1 MNKDEIPRGT
11 TFLMAA
17 ACGLI
22 VANLYYAQTLVG
34 PIGRDLGMSPQSK
47 GLIVTMSQMGY
58 CLGLLLLVPLADLLE
73 NRRLIVA
80 MTLTC
85 AVALVLLSQ
94 VTQPFPFL
102 VLSLLIG
109 MASVAVQVVVP
120 FAAHLASDERRGRV
134 VGRVMG
140 GLMLGIMLA
149 RPAASAVAEI
159 WGWRAVFLCS
169 SAVMLVSAGILW
181 RWLPQRLPE
190 TDLSYSELVR
200 SLANLLMDTPLL
212 RERGLYQALLFG
224 AFSLFW
230 TAVPLYLA
238 GPDFALSQGHIA
250 LFSLA
255 GVAGV
260 VAAPVAGIL
269 ADQGRLV
276 LVTIASMVLV
286 SVSFLLPHVV
296 SPGSSAYMGLL
307 VLAAIGID
315 FGVTANLVVSQR
327 EIYSLNPA
335 LRSRLNGLFIALFFV
350 GGACGSGLGAWA
362 FERGGWSFTSFAG
375 AGLPILALVVFAGLR
390 WKRLRVIWAQ
400 EQAQGPLES

>member
-1 MNKDEIPRGT
+1 MATQEISPGT
-11 TFLMAA
+11 TFLMAG
-17 ACGLI
+17 ACALV

-34 PIGRDLGMSPQSK
+34 PIGHDLGMSPQSK

-73 NRRLIVA
+73 NRRLIVV
-80 MTLTC
+80 MTLVC
-85 AVALVLLSQ
+85 GMALAILSQ
-94 VTQPFPFL
+94 VVQPLPFL

-109 MASVAVQVVVP
+109 MGSVAVQVVVP
-120 FAAHLASDERRGRV
+120 FAAHLAGDERRGRV

-149 RPAASAVAEI
+149 RPVASAVAQA
-159 WGWRAVFLCS
+159 WGWRSVFIGS
-169 SAVMLVSAGILW
+169 SAVMVVSAAILW

-190 TDLSYSELVR
+190 TELSYGGLVR
-200 SLANLLMDTPLL
+200 SLANLLKETPLL

-238 GPDFALSQGHIA
+238 GPDFSLSQGHIA

-276 LVTIASMVLV
+276 LVTMASMMLVIAS
-286 SVSFLLPHVV
+286 FLISHVV
-296 SPGSSAYMGLL
+296 TPGTQVHLGLL

-327 EIYSLNPA
+327 EIYSLHPA
-335 LRSRLNGLFIALFFV
+335 LRSRLNGLFIALFFM
-350 GGACGSGLGAWA
+350 GGACGSGLGAWVY
-362 FERGGWSFTSFAG
+362 ERGGWSLTSFAG
-375 AGLPILALVVFAGLR
+375 AALPLLALFVFAGLQWGR
-390 WKRLRVIWAQ
+390 R
-400 EQAQGPLES
+400 ETGP